1 MRSLIL
7 IPMLAWLAASLP
19 AQKSTE
25 TDQATQVKTDARRQ
39 FMRFLETDEGGFLQ
53 VLVATYTSGDRT
65 LKLYGC
71 VHIADRAFFEGME
84 KDFKKHDALLYELV
98 ADPDVRP
105 FPAMETD
112 GEHWISMVQEGMG
125 SGLALQGQF
134 ACMDYRMKN
143 YVHADMTED
152 EWVHALEEAGKSE
165 LGELMSSGFVEPD
178 REAEAKQKPIDLVEA
193 FRNGQGISQL
203 RIMMGRVLCSPE
215 AVPDQA
221 TVIIHGRNEKCLAV
235 LTQQLDSG
243 KKNLGIFY
251 GAAHM
256 EHMEQRLLKDL
267 GWQRVKEEWVNAW
280 DCRHS
285 SFPAVE
291 KGLKRKR
298 YRARRDVGKLI
309 KAVADFCDRHLGA
322 KPTFAKLRRDSP
334 NGKLPGRADGKD
346 PWGRDYVLLMIDGGF
361 EVRSSA
367 SDAEFGTEDDVV
379 DSCLIEQ
386 DPRVAHE
393 KLQKIDR
400 EDLRKLK

>member
-7 IPMLAWLAASLP
+7 IPMLALLASSLP
-19 AQKSTE
+19 AQKP
-25 TDQATQVKTDARRQ
+25 TDSEKDAPRQ
-39 FMRFLETDEGGFLQ
+39 FMRFLENDEGGFLQ
-53 VLVATYTSGDRT
+53 VLVATYKSGDRT

-71 VHIADRAFFEGME
+71 VHVAERSFYEGMQKNFE
-84 KDFKKHDALLYELV
+84 KHDALLYELI

-105 FPAMETD
+105 FPEMETG
-112 GEHWISMVQEGMG
+112 GEHWLSMVQDGMG

-143 YVHADMTED
+143 FVHADMTED
-152 EWVHALEEAGKSE
+152 EWADALDEAGKSE
-165 LGELMSSGFVEPD
+165 FGELMSNPFVEPD

-203 RIMMGRVLCSPE
+203 RIMMGRVLVSPE
-215 AVPDQA
+215 AVPDQP

-235 LTQQLDSG
+235 LKQQLDSG

-267 GWQRVKEEWVNAW
+267 GWKRVTEEWVSAW

-285 SFPAVE
+285 SFPTVE

-298 YRARRDVGKLI
+298 YRARRDVVKLT
-309 KAVADFCDRHLGA
+309 KAVTVWCEAHEGEL
-322 KPTFAKLRRDSP
+322 PSWEKLRAGAAG
-334 NGKLPGRADGKD
+334 GKLPGRADGKD
-346 PWGRDYVLLMIDGGF
+346 PWGRDYVLVPIDGGY
-361 EVRSSA
+361 EVRSTA
-367 SDAEFGTEDDVV
+367 SDGKLGTEDDVV
-379 DSCLIEQ
+379 DAE
-386 DPRVAHE
+386 RVKE
-393 KLQKIDR
+393 SSLLSR
-400 EDLRKLK
+400 